1 MCIGVAALTAVS
13 ILVSGCTA
21 PGYERLTPATT
32 EKATV
37 VPEGTV
43 VPIDATLV
51 RRLAQAVPP
60 VQRPSLSHLLGSP
73 GPYRIGVSDSLAIT
87 VFGHPELASPSVTF
101 VSGDPSG
108 LSGATGFTVSEAGE
122 ITYPYVGR
130 LKVAGLTQVEAL
142 ELLQQRLKQYIKEPK
157 VGLKV
162 GTFRSQRAYLEG
174 EVRTPG
180 IQILNDVPVTLQELL
195 GRAGGLTPKA
205 DRSRVQLTRAGQT
218 TTIDMS
224 AHGARATEMS
234 RILIQPGDIVR
245 VEERVE
251 TRVYVLGEVARP
263 GPTAMRDGR
272 LSLHEALGDVGG
284 VNLGTS
290 NPRQIYVVRPG
301 QGGDV
306 ARPLVYHLDGRQ
318 VTSLVLADAFPLQPR
333 DVVFVDSVPLV
344 TWNRIIS
351 LILPSAQ
358 AVMTTRSVTQ
368 P

>member
-1 MCIGVAALTAVS
+1 M
-13 ILVSGCTA
+13 
-21 PGYERLTPATT
+21 ATGSS
-32 EKATV
+32 EASL
-37 VPEGTV
+37 
-43 VPIDATLV
+43 VPIDAAFV
-51 RRLAQAVPP
+51 RQLARTEAP
-60 VQRPSLSHLLGSP
+60 VHRPSYSHLLGTP
-73 GPYRIGVSDSLAIT
+73 EPYRIGVSDSLAIT

-130 LKVAGLTQVEAL
+130 LRIAGLTQVEAL
-142 ELLQQRLKQYIKEPK
+142 EMLQQRLRQYIKEPK

-174 EVRTPG
+174 EVRQPG

-218 TTIDMS
+218 TTIDMRAQGS
-224 AHGARATEMS
+224 KATELS
-234 RILIQPGDIVR
+234 RIMIQSGDIVR
-245 VEERVE
+245 LEEQVES
-251 TRVYVLGEVARP
+251 RVYVLGEVARP

-301 QGGDV
+301 PGGDA
-306 ARPLVYHLDGRQ
+306 ARPVVYHLDGRH

-358 AVMTTRSVTQ
+358 AIITTRSVAQ